1 MAQGMRSLSVSDRIG
16 MVKIYKLMKKEE
28 FISQIAKLV
37 SFETVTGNVAENS
50 EALSYVESLISKDA
64 EVKRIKNKDAEILI
78 AGNSNIMTPDVG
90 YMVHMDV
97 VAGKPEQFKVS
108 IKADKIFGRGTSDMK
123 FSIPIGISLL
133 NQLIATKSK
142 ITFSLAITTDEEIGG
157 FAGGAF
163 LAEKLKFRP
172 KVLIVPD
179 GGDNLTF
186 VNKAKGVCQLVITAK
201 GSPAHASRPWVGRNA
216 LDMLSTL
223 SVELLKIYGKNNIK
237 ENWNTTMNT
246 GQIQGGISINQV
258 CPVAV
263 MKVDF
268 RYPET
273 DSIEKITKTV
283 SGIAAK
289 ISNNITI
296 EKASTGLPTFTNT
309 DLFVVKDFL
318 KTMEK
323 AYGKKIVVTHTYGA
337 SDARHFAKFNVP
349 VLMMKPMGG
358 EIHSETE
365 WVSISSSLKFYDGL
379 LEFIYGQN

>member
-1 MAQGMRSLSVSDRIG
+1 MIESNSTVIEN
-16 MVKIYKLMKKEE
+16 MKKDE
-28 FISQIAKLV
+28 FVRQLTKLV

-50 EALSYVESLISKDA
+50 KALDYIETLLDGNAV
-64 EVKRIKNKDAEILI
+64 VKRVKNKNAEILI
-78 AGNSNIMTPDVG
+78 AGNSKSITPDMG

-97 VAGKPEQFKVS
+97 VSGKPEQFKARVED
-108 IKADKIFGRGTSDMK
+108 DKIFGRGASDMK
-123 FSIPIGISLL
+123 FSIPIGVALL
-133 NQLIATKSK
+133 NKIIADKSK
-142 ITFSLAITTDEEIGG
+142 LSFSLAITTDEEVGG
-157 FAGGAF
+157 FAGGAY

-201 GSPAHASRPWVGRNA
+201 GSPAHASRPWMGKNA

-223 SVELLKIYGKNNIK
+223 SMELLKIYGKNNLK

-258 CPVAV
+258 CPEAV

-273 DSIEKITKTV
+273 DSVENITKTV
-283 SGIAAK
+283 TGIATK
-289 ISNNITI
+289 VCKNMTI

-309 DLFVVKDFL
+309 DLLVVKKFL
-318 KTMEK
+318 KSMENV
-323 AYGKKIVVTHTYGA
+323 YEKKIVVTHTYGA
-337 SDARHFAKFNVP
+337 SDARHFAKYNIP

-358 EIHSETE
+358 EIHSEKE

-379 LEFIYGQN
+379 LEFINGQS

>member
-1 MAQGMRSLSVSDRIG
+1 
-16 MVKIYKLMKKEE
+16 MKKEE

-323 AYGKKIVVTHTYGA
+323 A
-337 SDARHFAKFNVP
+337 
-349 VLMMKPMGG
+349 
-358 EIHSETE
+358 
-365 WVSISSSLKFYDGL
+365 
-379 LEFIYGQN
+379 